1 MKSIRALHVASFH
14 GNIGDNAN
22 HVGFREQFRNNTD
35 FDVEY
40 TEFEIRET
48 FWGSK
53 HFDTEFVEFANTF
66 DLLIIG
72 GGNYFE
78 LWVEK
83 SRTGCSIDI
92 ALEDLRNIR
101 VPTLFNA
108 LGVDPGQG
116 ASEACLNKFRAFLD
130 VAIEKPNMLLSCR
143 NDGAMQTLRDIVG
156 PKYANVF
163 YHVPDPGFF
172 TQVPEL
178 FHPELQQGKQNVL
191 VQLAGD
197 MLDQRFPNQVENDI
211 SYEMFLKELTRLVTK
226 LVERDAHVIL
236 VPHIFRDISVIA
248 QLLNVLPDKLRR
260 NNVSVAPYLLGASG
274 QDYIF
279 SLYKSVDLVLG
290 MRFHANVCSMAL
302 GTPVVG
308 LVNYLQIERLYQ
320 EMSMT
325 DYMVHVNKADCH
337 MRLWELCDGIL
348 RGGIEYPSDFLA
360 PWQRKLQELHG
371 DVKALLS

>member
-1 MKSIRALHVASFH
+1 
-14 GNIGDNAN
+14 
-22 HVGFREQFRNNTD
+22 
-35 FDVEY
+35 VEY

-48 FWGSK
+48 FWGNKS
-53 HFDTEFVEFANTF
+53 FDAEFVEFANTF

-78 LWVEK
+78 LWVDK

-116 ASEACLNKFRAFLD
+116 ASESSLNKFRSFLD
-130 VAIEKPNMLLSCR
+130 VVIEKPNMLLSCR
-143 NDGAMQTLRDIVG
+143 NDGAMQTLQEMVG
-156 PKYANVF
+156 QKYANAF
-163 YHVPDPGFF
+163 YHVPDAGFF
-172 TQVPEL
+172 TQVASQY
-178 FHPELQQGKQNVL
+178 HPELRQGKKNVL
-191 VQLAGD
+191 IQLAGD
-197 MLDQRFPNQVENDI
+197 MLDQRFPNLGGQDI
-211 SYEMFLKELTRLVTK
+211 SYEMFLQELTRLIVA
-226 LVERDAHVIL
+226 LVERDVHVIL
-236 VPHIFRDISVIA
+236 VPHIFRDVDVIA
-248 QLLNVLPDKLRR
+248 QLLDVLPDKLRR
-260 NNVSVAPYLLGASG
+260 NNIAVAPYLSGVSG
-274 QDYIF
+274 QDHIVD
-279 SLYKSVDLVLG
+279 LYKSVDLVLG

-325 DYMVHVNKADCH
+325 DYMVHVNKADCY

-348 RGGIEYPSDFLA
+348 EGTMEYPVDFLG
-360 PWQRKLQELHG
+360 PWREKLQDMHVA
-371 DVKALLS
+371 VKALL